1 MENLQ
6 KVMVLPAQQS
16 LLNQCSS
23 RLNGLV
29 ASVNAAI
36 ATEDSREKL
45 IALGDRMKCSQFPN
59 GLAFLKRGR
68 IICAENEF
76 KCTRLDKVGNE
87 IDTDLSTIIL
97 NHFKSWNILTNR
109 TSQKCTM

>member
-1 MENLQ
+1 
-6 KVMVLPAQQS
+6 MVLPAQQS
-16 LLNQCSS
+16 LIDQCHS

-29 ASVNAAI
+29 TSVNVAI

-68 IICAENEF
+68 IICAEDEF
-76 KCTRLDKVGNE
+76 KCTRLDTVGQKFDN
-87 IDTDLSTIIL
+87 DPSIIMY
-97 NHFKSWNILTNR
+97 NALTNR
-109 TSQKCTM
+109 PSQRCTM